1 VSDKIYMEQ
10 NIGSHP
16 TDVSY
21 RNFYEHYRASM
32 YAALYDTVEI
42 FKRKYIIRLLQNKL
56 NQHTKILDIGA
67 GSGIMG
73 EATLNPNN
81 YFCMDIAFNRIKLH
95 SLYTKIKGCSNL
107 SIQGDACVLPIKNK
121 SFDIVFCIE
130 TLEHIKYDREALK
143 EINHILNAN
152 GKLLLTIPYDE
163 KPVKELSA
171 SNSHINTY
179 NENIIK
185 KLALESGF
193 SIEKI
198 VFISKIVYLCWT
210 LPKHIIYLLWLS
222 FTGRLLKRLKGIEV
236 PSYYNTTIHRKFILP
251 VSMFILRFINS
262 LGLAYTKTPYTFCGK
277 APGMIVIL
285 KKQ

>member
-1 VSDKIYMEQ
+1 MEQ
-10 NIGSHP
+10 NAVSHP

-21 RNFYEHYRASM
+21 RNYYETYRASL

-73 EATLNPNN
+73 EATMNPNN
-81 YFCMDIAFNRIKLH
+81 YFCMDIAFKRIKLH
-95 SLYTKIKGCSNL
+95 SYYTKMKGYSNL
-107 SIQGDACVLPIKNK
+107 SIQGDACILPIKNK
-121 SFDIVFCIE
+121 SFDAVFCIE
-130 TLEHIKYDREALK
+130 TLEHIKYDREVLK
-143 EINHILNAN
+143 EINHILNTT
-152 GKLLLTIPYDE
+152 GKLLLTVPYDE
-163 KPVKELSA
+163 KPAKELSEK
-171 SNSHINTY
+171 NSHINTY

-185 KLALESGF
+185 KLASESGF

-210 LPKHIIYLLWLS
+210 LPKHIIYFLWLS
-222 FTGRLLKRLKGIEV
+222 LTGRLIKRLRGMEI
-236 PSYYNTTIHRKFILP
+236 PSYYNTIIHRKFILP
-251 VSMFILRFINS
+251 VSMFVLRFANS
-262 LGLAYTKTPYTFCGK
+262 LGLAYTTTPYTFCGK
-277 APGMIVIL
+277 APGMIVLL